1 MRFAEMA
8 KAAGLPRKP
17 FYLVR
22 EVSVATGW
30 PESTVYGS
38 MANGDL
44 RKRLPRGRSGGG
56 WPTSRT
62 STRGWKGC
70 EE

>member
-8 KAAGLPRKP
+8 QQAGLPRKP
-17 FYLVR
+17 FYLVS
-22 EVSVATGW
+22 EIAKATGW

-44 RKRLPRGRSGGG
+44 RKRLPAWKKRGRMASVDDIDAWLEGM
-56 WPTSRT
+56 
-62 STRGWKGC
+62 
-70 EE
+70 

>member
-8 KAAGLPRKP
+8 KEAGLPRKP

-22 EVSVATGW
+22 EISIATGW

-38 MANGDL
+38 MARGDL
-44 RKRLPRGRSGGG
+44 RKRLPAWKKRGRMASVEDIDA
-56 WPTSRT
+56 WLERM
-62 STRGWKGC
+62 
-70 EE
+70 